1 MTYSLPPTLTQRPF
15 DTTSSFL
22 PLTKPAGAMDPGT
35 ATLIA
40 GGVSALGSGASAI
53 GGKNAGNQARAAAR
67 EQAAAVQQAGRE
79 TPIANFGFDV
89 AGKKFDTLFGGPA
102 DRFNL
107 AQDTALQG
115 ALVTD
120 PGSYGSIEAR
130 RDQLRRNQELFR
142 ARTPGYGAAFSRFV

>member
-1 MTYSLPPTLTQRPF
+1 
-15 DTTSSFL
+15 
-22 PLTKPAGAMDPGT
+22 MDPGT

-40 GGVSALGSGASAI
+40 GGVSGLGSGVSAI

-67 EQAAAVQQAGRE
+67 EQAAVVQAAGRE

-115 ALVTD
+115 ALLTD
-120 PGSYGSIEAR
+120 PGSSSSIEAR
-130 RDQLRRNQELFR
+130 RDQLRQNAALFG

>member
-1 MTYSLPPTLTQRPF
+1 MAISNPADYLTP
-15 DTTSSFL
+15 TTSSFL

-40 GGVSALGSGASAI
+40 GGASLLGSGIGAV

-67 EQAAAVQQAGRE
+67 EQAAAVQKAGRE
-79 TPIANFGFDV
+79 AGLVPFGLDIA
-89 AGKKFDTLFGGPA
+89 AKKFDALQGGPA

-115 ALVTD
+115 ALTTD
-120 PGSYGSIEAR
+120 PGSYGSIQAR
-130 RDQLRRNQELFR
+130 REQLRRNQELFGE
-142 ARTPGYGAAFSRFV
+142 RTPGYGAAFSRFM

>member
-1 MTYSLPPTLTQRPF
+1 
-15 DTTSSFL
+15 
-22 PLTKPAGAMDPGT
+22 MDPGT
-35 ATLIA
+35 ATLI
-40 GGVSALGSGASAI
+40 GGGISALGSGASAI

-67 EQAAAVQQAGRE
+67 EQAAAVQAAGRE
-79 TPIANFGFDV
+79 TPIAQFGFDV

-115 ALVTD
+115 ALMLN
-120 PGSYGSIEAR
+120 PGSYGSVEAR
-130 RDQLRRNQELFR
+130 REQLRRNAELFG

>member
-1 MTYSLPPTLTQRPF
+1 MAISSPADYLTPI
-15 DTTSSFL
+15 
-22 PLTKPAGAMDPGT
+22 TKPAGTMDPGT
-35 ATLIA
+35 ATLVA
-40 GGVSALGSGASAI
+40 GGMSALGSGASAI
-53 GGKNAGNQARAAAR
+53 GGKGAGQAAARAAR

-130 RDQLRRNQELFR
+130 REQLRRNQELFG

>member
-1 MTYSLPPTLTQRPF
+1 MAISNPANYLTP
-15 DTTSSFL
+15 TTSSFL
-22 PLTKPAGAMDPGT
+22 PVTKPVGTMDPGT

-79 TPIANFGFDV
+79 TPLVNFGLDV

-130 RDQLRRNQELFR
+130 RDALRQNAQLFG
-142 ARTPGYGAAFSRFV
+142 ARTPGYGAAFNRFV

>member
-1 MTYSLPPTLTQRPF
+1 
-15 DTTSSFL
+15 
-22 PLTKPAGAMDPGT
+22 MDPGT
-35 ATLIA
+35 ATLI
-40 GGVSALGSGASAI
+40 GGGISALGSGASAI

-67 EQAAAVQQAGRE
+67 EQAAAVQAAGRE
-79 TPIANFGFDV
+79 VPLVNFGLDV

-115 ALVTD
+115 ALATD

-130 RDQLRRNQELFR
+130 RQQLLRNQELFG